1 MKDSRH
7 GIHGAAELA
16 SWTNEKG
23 QHQVIGAEVGFANQL
38 AQGRGRPQTPWP
50 ILGKLSNRNR
60 IHGGSVKA
68 ASREQSQNAQGIPA
82 LQPGPNGYTA
92 AMFKRRVMLLLLA
105 LGMIFGVG
113 IFLGVFLPRVL
124 GLTSRTRTYNTA
136 TLLRQVQTLS
146 QLVTVEYVMEK
157 VVVAEDVKWFGENRV
172 LMVAHGIVKAGID
185 LSRLEPG
192 DLRVSDKTIVIKLP
206 PPQITDTY
214 LDDKQTRIIERTTGL
229 LRAFDK
235 DLEQSVRQNA
245 VADISR
251 AARNGGILK
260 DAETRAH
267 AQLTNLFRQ
276 LGYEKVEF
284 R

>member
-1 MKDSRH
+1 
-7 GIHGAAELA
+7 
-16 SWTNEKG
+16 
-23 QHQVIGAEVGFANQL
+23 
-38 AQGRGRPQTPWP
+38 
-50 ILGKLSNRNR
+50 
-60 IHGGSVKA
+60 
-68 ASREQSQNAQGIPA
+68 
-82 LQPGPNGYTA
+82 
-92 AMFKRRVMLLLLA
+92 MFKRRVILVVLA
-105 LGMIFGVG
+105 LAIMFGVG
-113 IFLGVFLPRVL
+113 IFLGVLLPRVL
-124 GLTSRTRTYNTA
+124 GLGSSRMYNTA

-146 QLVTVEYVMEK
+146 QLVTVQYVMEK

-192 DLRVSDKTIVIKLP
+192 DLKVSGKAIVIKLP

-214 LDDKQTRIIERTTGL
+214 LDDKETRIIERSTGL

-245 VADISR
+245 VADINR

-260 DAETRAH
+260 DAETRAR

-276 LGYEKVEF
+276 MGFEKVEF
-284 R
+284 AH